1 MSRHFVQVGW
11 SQLSMRSRHALRL
24 AVQSGARWVVDTLV
38 RVTIDS
44 FDAVGKKISRPL
56 TPLFFLF
63 SSFLFF
69 LLFFF
74 RFFFLL
80 FLFSSPQVR
89 HCHSTQQHLHPSKRW
104 LRGHGS
110 GERSAHHCVLGKD
123 RQVPV
128 VCICFLPKVSCRVLL

>member
-56 TPLFFLF
+56 TPLFFSLFFVPLF
-63 SSFLFF
+63 SSLLLSFLLPALPFLF
-69 LLFFF
+69 
-74 RFFFLL
+74 
-80 FLFSSPQVR
+80 PAG
-89 HCHSTQQHLHPSKRW
+89 T
-104 LRGHGS
+104 
-110 GERSAHHCVLGKD
+110 A
-123 RQVPV
+123 
-128 VCICFLPKVSCRVLL
+128 LPLNATAFTPFKKVATWTRVW